1 MEIARNDWLIV
12 DADPALIFS
21 AGHYDKWELALKQSG
36 IDPRLLSTTV
46 GHA

>member
-1 MEIARNDWLIV
+1 V
-12 DADPALIFS
+12 DHDE
-21 AGHYDKWELALKQSG
+21 KWELALKQSG